1 MVLPLSHWRNV
12 SMQSTPAVAMMTH
25 AKLLLANTGFA
36 ARSTSVLAIHA
47 EKTYKEVKVEDGT
60 LLIIYC
66 LSSVPMPELQ
76 WLSNKNI

>member
-1 MVLPLSHWRNV
+1 
-12 SMQSTPAVAMMTH
+12 MQPTPTVVVMTH
-25 AKLLLANTGFA
+25 AKLLLANTKFAGFA

-47 EKTYKEVKVEDGT
+47 EKTYKEVQVEDGT

-66 LSSVPMPELQ
+66 LSSAPMPELQ